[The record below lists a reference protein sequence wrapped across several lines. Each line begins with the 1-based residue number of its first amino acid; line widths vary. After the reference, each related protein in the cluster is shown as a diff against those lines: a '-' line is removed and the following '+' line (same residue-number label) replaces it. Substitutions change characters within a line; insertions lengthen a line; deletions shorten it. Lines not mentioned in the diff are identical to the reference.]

1 MDRKIR
7 HANNKDKKAGS
18 TMLLLD
24 KIDFGKESITVDKK
38 KWRPLGIGIS
48 LLTIELT
55 YNLNE

>member
-24 KIDFGKESITVDKK
+24 KIDFRKESITVDKK